1 MTDELPGNAEG
12 VARPWPYAHTMIE
25 LDRCWD
31 AYMEATVTEGHPLV
45 GTFVPLAEAGVQP
58 YHLSL
63 IFDLAL
69 TVADQEFARTHAD
82 LLVDVFQRGKREGA
96 RTKAGDD

>member
-1 MTDELPGNAEG
+1 MTDDLPGNAEG
-12 VARPWPYAHTMIE
+12 AVRPWPYAHSIEE

-45 GTFVPLAEAGVQP
+45 GTFVPMAEAGVQP

-63 IFDLAL
+63 IFDLTL
-69 TVADQEFARTHAD
+69 TVADRLFDEAVAD
-82 LLVDVFQRGKREGA
+82 IVRGGPPG
-96 RTKAGDD
+96 TVH